1 MITLL
6 VNVLPT
12 YLLPAAYRLSIQPK
26 RLLLIPKPAGP
37 NSESSRCRYLAART
51 EDATLRVMERV
62 ARIELAPTAWKAEVL
77 PLNYTRVFSNP
88 LIHRVPTY
96 SRGSALL
103 LSRLPFALKPSQDS
117 FSNILP
123 FFACS
128 TCFAL
133 TGVAPNGLSV
143 LNGGGGRIRTTEAFA
158 SDLQSDPFDRSGT
171 PPFSRR

>member
-1 MITLL
+1 
-6 VNVLPT
+6 
-12 YLLPAAYRLSIQPK
+12 
-26 RLLLIPKPAGP
+26 
-37 NSESSRCRYLAART
+37 
-51 EDATLRVMERV
+51 MERV

-77 PLNYTRVFSNP
+77 PLNYTRVFPNP
-88 LIHRVPTY
+88 LVHRVPAY
-96 SRGSALL
+96 PRGSAFLL
-103 LSRLPFALKPSQDS
+103 LRLPFDLKPSQNS
-117 FSNILP
+117 FSNALP

-171 PPFSRR
+171 PPFLRR